1 LLYIGDVSKR
11 DDGEPH
17 WKSLTGMNLRAGAHR
32 AFTLIELLVV
42 IAIIAVLAG
51 LLLPALSSAK
61 ARAQAIACLNNL
73 RQLQL
78 CWNMYL
84 GDHGDRLPPND
95 FVYTPQ
101 GAPISN
107 GVSWCP
113 GLTIFDTNTA
123 NIEKGLLFPYNQSTA
138 IYRCPTDRSRVRPLD
153 GEELPLLRTRSYNM
167 NGTLACSTTW
177 WVPTYRQYSEM
188 IDPPPSKVFVF
199 IEVHED
205 GIFDAH
211 FGISSTN
218 AGFYL
223 DHWGDLPADRHR
235 RGINLSFADG
245 HVEYWKWQW
254 PKVFQMWGQPVANE
268 KDLADLRRV
277 QEGVRQTWADGS
289 SY

>member
-1 LLYIGDVSKR
+1 VLYIGGVTVIRSNQPAPLAI
-11 DDGEPH
+11 G
-17 WKSLTGMNLRAGAHR
+17 SGSR

-51 LLLPALSSAK
+51 LLLPAMSAAK
-61 ARAQAIACLNNL
+61 ARAQAISCLNNL
-73 RQLQL
+73 RQLQI
-78 CWNMYL
+78 CWNLYL
-84 GDHGDRLPPND
+84 GDHNDFLPPND
-95 FVYTPQ
+95 FVYTPE
-101 GAPISN
+101 GAPVSN

-123 NIEKGLLFPYNQSTA
+123 NIQSGLLYPYNQSTA
-138 IYRCPTDRSRVRPLD
+138 IYRCPTDRSRVRTPD

-167 NGTLACSTTW
+167 NGTLACRSTW
-177 WVPTYRQYSEM
+177 WIPTFSQLSEM
-188 IDPPPSKVFVF
+188 IEPPPSKVFVF

-218 AGFYL
+218 SGFYF

-235 RGINLSFADG
+235 RGVNLTFADG

-254 PKVFQMWGQPVANE
+254 DKEFQMWGQPVANE
-268 KDLADLRRV
+268 RDRADLRRV
-277 QEGVRQTWADGS
+277 QEGVRQTWADGTW
-289 SY
+289 

>member
-1 LLYIGDVSKR
+1 MPYIADVLKPGIGQKQLR
-11 DDGEPH
+11 G
-17 WKSLTGMNLRAGAHR
+17 LTLELGGSHR

-42 IAIIAVLAG
+42 IAIIAILAG
-51 LLLPALSSAK
+51 LLLPALSAAK
-61 ARAQAIACLNNL
+61 ARAQSIACLNHL

-84 GDHGDRLPPND
+84 TDHGDRLPPND
-95 FVYTPQ
+95 FVYTPA
-101 GAPISN
+101 GDPISN

-113 GLTIFDTNTA
+113 GLTIFDTTTA
-123 NIEKGLLFPYNQSTA
+123 NIESGLLWPYNQSAA
-138 IYRCPTDRSRVRPLD
+138 IYRCPTDRSRVRTMD
-153 GEELPLLRTRSYNM
+153 GEELPMLRTRSYNM
-167 NGTLACSTTW
+167 NGTLACRTTW
-177 WVPTYRQYSEM
+177 WIPTFSQYSEM

-218 AGFYL
+218 SGFYL

-245 HVEYWKWQW
+245 HAEYWKWQS
-254 PKVFQMWGQPVANE
+254 PKVFQSWGQPVADE
-268 KDLADLRRV
+268 KDLTDLRRV
-277 QEGVRQTWADGS
+277 QEGVRQTWANGS
-289 SY
+289 W